1 VLPLASCAPE
11 AGCAFAVAGSV
22 VPGAVSEL
30 SDVAVPA
37 GVVAAADLEG
47 VAFTVTGAVAATAV
61 AAVVAGAVVCGFT
74 GASVAWPVDA

>member
-1 VLPLASCAPE
+1 
-11 AGCAFAVAGSV
+11 
-22 VPGAVSEL
+22 
-30 SDVAVPA
+30 
-37 GVVAAADLEG
+37 VAAADLEG